1 MVHDAVTCF
10 GSLCGQ
16 MASMKSITLGL
27 LFIFIC
33 FNATA
38 QVGQLEG
45 KLTDAQ
51 TGVTI
56 SGVSVEING
65 ASSGVASNVD
75 GSFILTLAAGKKYS
89 LKFSSVGYQ
98 SKLLDDVEV
107 TPNKTTR
114 LDLVLNRLSKMEE
127 AVVVRSSARKETA
140 AALISYQ
147 KNSSVVAQVISAE
160 SIKRSPDKNTSEV
173 LKRVPGTSIQEGKYL
188 VVRGLADRY
197 NQAMLNGILLS
208 STEPDRKTFSFD
220 IIPSSMIDNIII
232 NKAFIP
238 ELPGEWA
245 GGLVQVNTRDVPA
258 RNFFNIQVGTGFN
271 TNTIGKDFYTY
282 QGSSTDWLG
291 YDNGT
296 RGLPGDFPG
305 KSDFATLSEAQKAA
319 LGASFKNIWTA
330 DKQSHDIG
338 SSLNQS
344 IQVNG
349 GFSRKFGNRNKLA
362 AIFAINYSR
371 SNKRTDFQN
380 RILRFQDNI
389 PDIYFDFTNHKYN
402 KEVLAGALANITL
415 QLGNN
420 NKISFK
426 NILNVNTSNF
436 TTLRS
441 GLDYEPITPGT
452 PDKIRATEL
461 GFKANTFFN
470 TQLSGEHNIRKYAAK
485 LNWYG
490 SFNILDQ
497 YVPDQ
502 RRVQYVQQDPTEE
515 NSPYIIRI
523 PVSKSSQKNGSR
535 YFGFLNDYVYTVGGD
550 LGKTFRLNEKA
561 QTIKGGYF
569 FQVKDRLFNSRPFAI
584 YDPSGREEF
593 KNLPQ
598 DQVFASQ
605 NFGTGKLAFNELSGD
620 SYRYMANSIM
630 NAAFLQ
636 FDNQIGNRIRA
647 VWGVRVEDFDQLIGS
662 VKKSDLRHVYNRV
675 RDYLPGIN
683 ITYKV
688 TDKTNLRV
696 SGSQTVVRPEFREL
710 STFQFYDFDLSATV
724 AGNTGLVRTKVSN
737 FDVRYEMYP
746 RGGELFTFGVFYKYF
761 KNPLEAYLNPASGD
775 GSTYNLLNA
784 DEANSFGAE
793 LEFRKKL
800 DFNKTLENFT
810 VQGNMSYIYNRVK
823 SLDRAMQGQSPYL
836 LNAGIQYDLEKYGFS
851 STILFNQIGR
861 RIALVGGAEGE
872 QPPIWENPRPILDLQ
887 LAKKILKNKGEVK
900 LNISDIINKE
910 AVFYNDINNN
920 KKYDANDAFAIK
932 RKFGTN
938 VSITFGY
945 NF

>member
-1 MVHDAVTCF
+1 
-10 GSLCGQ
+10 
-16 MASMKSITLGL
+16 MKSITLGL

-349 GFSRKFGNRNKLA
+349 GF
-362 AIFAINYSR
+362 
-371 SNKRTDFQN
+371 
-380 RILRFQDNI
+380 
-389 PDIYFDFTNHKYN
+389 
-402 KEVLAGALANITL
+402 
-415 QLGNN
+415 
-420 NKISFK
+420 
-426 NILNVNTSNF
+426 
-436 TTLRS
+436 
-441 GLDYEPITPGT
+441 
-452 PDKIRATEL
+452 TESSET
-461 GFKANTFFN
+461 G
-470 TQLSGEHNIRKYAAK
+470 I
-485 LNWYG
+485 
-490 SFNILDQ
+490 
-497 YVPDQ
+497 
-502 RRVQYVQQDPTEE
+502 
-515 NSPYIIRI
+515 NSPLY
-523 PVSKSSQKNGSR
+523 SQ
-535 YFGFLNDYVYTVGGD
+535 
-550 LGKTFRLNEKA
+550 
-561 QTIKGGYF
+561 
-569 FQVKDRLFNSRPFAI
+569 
-584 YDPSGREEF
+584 
-593 KNLPQ
+593 
-598 DQVFASQ
+598 
-605 NFGTGKLAFNELSGD
+605 
-620 SYRYMANSIM
+620 
-630 NAAFLQ
+630 
-636 FDNQIGNRIRA
+636 
-647 VWGVRVEDFDQLIGS
+647 
-662 VKKSDLRHVYNRV
+662 
-675 RDYLPGIN
+675 
-683 ITYKV
+683 
-688 TDKTNLRV
+688 
-696 SGSQTVVRPEFREL
+696 
-710 STFQFYDFDLSATV
+710 
-724 AGNTGLVRTKVSN
+724 
-737 FDVRYEMYP
+737 
-746 RGGELFTFGVFYKYF
+746 
-761 KNPLEAYLNPASGD
+761 
-775 GSTYNLLNA
+775 
-784 DEANSFGAE
+784 
-793 LEFRKKL
+793 
-800 DFNKTLENFT
+800 
-810 VQGNMSYIYNRVK
+810 
-823 SLDRAMQGQSPYL
+823 
-836 LNAGIQYDLEKYGFS
+836 
-851 STILFNQIGR
+851 
-861 RIALVGGAEGE
+861 
-872 QPPIWENPRPILDLQ
+872 
-887 LAKKILKNKGEVK
+887 
-900 LNISDIINKE
+900 
-910 AVFYNDINNN
+910 
-920 KKYDANDAFAIK
+920 
-932 RKFGTN
+932 
-938 VSITFGY
+938 
-945 NF
+945 